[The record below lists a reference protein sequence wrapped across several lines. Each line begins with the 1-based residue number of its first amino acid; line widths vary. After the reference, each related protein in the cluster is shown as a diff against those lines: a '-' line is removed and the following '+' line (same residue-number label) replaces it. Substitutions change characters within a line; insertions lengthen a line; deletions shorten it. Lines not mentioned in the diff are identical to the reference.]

1 MRFPRT
7 LSTPRALILGL
18 LVTALAPLGACHL
31 QLSTDVEAKDE
42 WTRSY
47 PLTATGAV
55 TIKNGNGKIEV
66 IGGEGSTVT
75 IIAERIVKAG
85 TEAAAQEQLKL
96 LEMKEDVAPD
106 RVNVDSSIRGLSI
119 NVSRRINYKITMPK
133 GASLSLS
140 NSNGDILV
148 TNVSGAFSA
157 EASNGQITATSLQN
171 SANVSTTNGVIEL
184 TFDQLGDKGITA
196 ETTNGTITVSLPK
209 STNADL
215 SARITNGAI
224 NNEGLDLRVAEQ
236 SRRRLDGT
244 LGTGGPSIRL
254 EATNGAITIRGMD

>member
-1 MRFPRT
+1 MRFPRIF
-7 LSTPRALILGL
+7 PAARALTLGL
-18 LVTALAPLGACHL
+18 MVAALAPLGACHL
-31 QLSTDVEAKDE
+31 NLSTDVEAKDE

-55 TIKNGNGKIEV
+55 TIKNGNGRIEV
-66 IGGEGSTVT
+66 IGGDGSSVT

-85 TEAAAQEQLKL
+85 TEAAANEQLKL

-106 RVNVDSSIRGLSI
+106 RVNIDSSVRGLSV

-140 NSNGDILV
+140 SSNGDVMV
-148 TNVSGAFSA
+148 TNVGGAFSA
-157 EASNGQITATSLQN
+157 EASNGRITATSLQD

-184 TFDQLGDKGITA
+184 SFDHVGEKGVTA
-196 ETTNGTITVSLPK
+196 ETTNGTITLSVPRT
-209 STNADL
+209 TNADL

-224 NNEGLDLRVAEQ
+224 SNEGLDLRVSEQ

-244 LGTGGPSIRL
+244 LGTGGPAIRL
-254 EATNGAITIRGMD
+254 EATNGAITIRGKD